1 MAGMFYAKA
10 ALGPK
15 QTLLHNGALHIA
27 DVPIAR
33 IGDMIYGERELAES
47 KIKGNKGV
55 VRVSRTADTLF
66 SQETVASFE
75 GAPITIGHPP
85 QFVNPQNWKQHA
97 RGSLVNVRPG
107 TGEDADKLLADM
119 VIMDDAAIKLVRGG
133 LKEVSLGYT
142 ADYKQVAD
150 GEAEQF
156 NIIGNHGAFVP
167 AGRCGPSCAVGD
179 EEYRDM
185 SIFDRIRNA
194 VRTNDEAG
202 ATAALAELE
211 AQQRT
216 ADEAKREQETKDAQ
230 AALLTATTDAVVAK
244 LQPTLD
250 SIAAAVAAIKPGT
263 PAVQTQDAAT
273 LLFQAEA
280 RDVLPRAEI
289 LAPGAVATF
298 DASTVTADH
307 VCQCKRSALAKA
319 FTTDAGKQVISGM
332 LFGAAPDFAALPATT
347 IDRLF
352 FAASEAMKA
361 KNNSGFPLPKPATAS
376 TRDKS
381 PETLDK
387 RAKDYWNASKTPAI

>member
-1 MAGMFYAKA
+1 
-10 ALGPK
+10 
-15 QTLLHNGALHIA
+15 
-27 DVPIAR
+27 
-33 IGDMIYGERELAES
+33 
-47 KIKGNKGV
+47 
-55 VRVSRTADTLF
+55 
-66 SQETVASFE
+66 
-75 GAPITIGHPP
+75 
-85 QFVNPQNWKQHA
+85 
-97 RGSLVNVRPG
+97 
-107 TGEDADKLLADM
+107 
-119 VIMDDAAIKLVRGG
+119 
-133 LKEVSLGYT
+133 
-142 ADYKQVAD
+142 
-150 GEAEQF
+150 
-156 NIIGNHGAFVP
+156 
-167 AGRCGPSCAVGD
+167 
-179 EEYRDM
+179 M

-298 DASTVTADH
+298 DAATVTADH
-307 VCQCKRSALAKA
+307 VCQCKRDALAKA
-319 FTTDAGKQVISGM
+319 FTTDAGKRVISGM
-332 LFGAAPDFAALPATT
+332 LFGAAPDFVALPAAT

-361 KNNSGFPLPKPATAS
+361 KNNSGFPLPKQGATS

-387 RAKDYWNASKTPAI
+387 RAKDYWYANKNPAI